1 MDKETKANEY
11 VGILE
16 SLQRIRNGIVQEN
29 TDTLAMT
36 GVMPERAQKELG
48 VLLDITASV
57 FVGFSELG
65 LELTNKD
72 SFVAVSIAGKE
83 FLCPKAK
90 LGVKQHV
97 LREEVLSS
105 APESGKY
112 TEEQVE
118 NKEPES
124 VEVEEETEDVPNYSK
139 EADSAS
145 EEASSDDD
153 LPEYVP
159 EEATEQREETKSE
172 RSKESEVE
180 EKAEV
185 IPDEDEEP
193 TSEEDDEIESYVPSD
208 ESDED
213 VDPYVQEKDKEGVE
227 DDLEEDTEG
236 DIEDNLEDD
245 NTSNL
250 LEMINTPT
258 YSAPVE
264 EEKEETYEDTIEVKE
279 EPVSSSAKVIGGEPV
294 VSVAN
299 KMDFFVEEQSKKAS
313 EFVYMYSKIAVKHVD
328 KMGGGRPEE
337 MLVMIAP
344 LEISKYER
352 SSVPIVVTIV
362 HRGKQKTCSSY
373 DTLESGKNIVQIDI
387 DEFYFL
393 CRGAFDSEGRFKA
406 MIVTT
411 GPSAQQ
417 GDTLTI
423 LSSKTYGNSSERE
436 TRNGHVKFRYDAEAG
451 GGVIEVIPFGH
462 PGDDDFV
469 ALVRNNEFIDY
480 YLISKSLKTQS
491 KAVVFSKGGISNEL
505 ICHWDDDVLEVEL
518 M

>member
-97 LREEVLSS
+97 LREEALSS

-112 TEEQVE
+112 VEEQTE
-118 NKEPES
+118 DKEPENL
-124 VEVEEETEDVPNYSK
+124 EVEEEPEDIPAYSK

-153 LPEYVP
+153 LPKYVP
-159 EEATEQREETKSE
+159 EEATECNEEHEVEEETKVS
-172 RSKESEVE
+172 S
-180 EKAEV
+180 
-185 IPDEDEEP
+185 DEDDEP

-208 ESDED
+208 ESVE
-213 VDPYVQEKDKEGVE
+213 PYVQEKDGENKE
-227 DDLEEDTEG
+227 D
-236 DIEDNLEDD
+236 DIEDDFKED

-279 EPVSSSAKVIGGEPV
+279 DPSPSSAKVIGGEPV
-294 VSVAN
+294 VSVAS

>member
-112 TEEQVE
+112 VEEQAKA
-118 NKEPES
+118 KEPENA
-124 VEVEEETEDVPNYSK
+124 EVEEEPEDIPAYSK

-145 EEASSDDD
+145 EEALSDDD

-159 EEATEQREETKSE
+159 EEAAERSEDTEQSEEH
-172 RSKESEVE
+172 EVE
-180 EKAEV
+180 KEAK
-185 IPDEDEEP
+185 IGDHSDEDDEP

-213 VDPYVQEKDKEGVE
+213 VEPYVQEKD
-227 DDLEEDTEG
+227 EENGKDDTEG
-236 DIEDNLEDD
+236 DIEDD

-279 EPVSSSAKVIGGEPV
+279 EPVSSSAKVIGGDPV
-294 VSVAN
+294 VSVAS